1 MEKSISELV
10 DTVKDLNRLISI
22 LSPCSSVDVTE
33 LSTEDALEASDY
45 LEEYK
50 NFILN
55 RKVDI

>member
-1 MEKSISELV
+1 MEKRINELV
-10 DTVKDLNRLISI
+10 DTIKDLDRLIKLLGSCENVEE
-22 LSPCSSVDVTE
+22 LNTDDVF
-33 LSTEDALEASDY
+33 EASEY

>member
-1 MEKSISELV
+1 MEKRISELV
-10 DTVKDLNRLISI
+10 DTVKDLDRLIKLLGSCEYVAEFSI
-22 LSPCSSVDVTE
+22 D
-33 LSTEDALEASDY
+33 DACEASEY

>member
-1 MEKSISELV
+1 MEKRISELV
-10 DTVKDLNRLISI
+10 NTIKDLDRLIKLLGS
-22 LSPCSSVDVTE
+22 CEDVAEFNIDDTF
-33 LSTEDALEASDY
+33 EASEY

>member
-1 MEKSISELV
+1 MEKRISELV
-10 DTVKDLNRLISI
+10 NTIKDLDRLIKLLGS
-22 LSPCSSVDVTE
+22 CEDVEE
-33 LSTEDALEASDY
+33 LNTDDAFEASAY

>member
-1 MEKSISELV
+1 MEMRICELV
-10 DTVKDLNRLISI
+10 DTVKDLNRLIS
-22 LSPCSSVDVTE
+22 LLGSCEDVE
-33 LSTEDALEASDY
+33 KLNIDDVFDASEY

>member
-1 MEKSISELV
+1 MEKRISELV
-10 DTVKDLNRLISI
+10 DTVKDLNRHISLLGSCEDLEKLNI
-22 LSPCSSVDVTE
+22 DDVFN
-33 LSTEDALEASDY
+33 ASEY

>member
-1 MEKSISELV
+1 MEKRISELV
-10 DTVKDLNRLISI
+10 NTIKDLDRLIKLLGS
-22 LSPCSSVDVTE
+22 CEDVAE
-33 LSTEDALEASDY
+33 FNIDDAFEASEY

>member
-1 MEKSISELV
+1 MEKRISELV
-10 DTVKDLNRLISI
+10 GTVKDLNRLIS
-22 LSPCSSVDVTE
+22 LFGSCEDVEKLNTN
-33 LSTEDALEASDY
+33 DVFEASEY

>member
-1 MEKSISELV
+1 MEKRISELV
-10 DTVKDLNRLISI
+10 DTVKDLDRLIKLLGSCEDVAEFSI
-22 LSPCSSVDVTE
+22 D
-33 LSTEDALEASDY
+33 DAFEASEY